1 MDVNGDG
8 TIDLN
13 SFFELFRLTDMH
25 TNYLLSAS
33 LNPSR
38 APSTGGSSQST
49 SPLIS
54 PAISQGS
61 HNSAE
66 REKISPSMGKDIIHL
81 YMYEFIKSMKTCT
94 YACINI
100 YTYMYM
106 NICIYDNNYY
116 NNSSLNSY
124 LQMCLHLEDHWRDN
138 QACQSVSTHYPF
150 HPNHHHQ
157 NRHPAKRRKIIG
169 A

>member
-38 APSTGGSSQST
+38 APSTNGSSHST

-54 PAISQGS
+54 PAVSQGS
-61 HNSAE
+61 QISPTE
-66 REKISPSMGKDIIHL
+66 KKISPTAG
-81 YMYEFIKSMKTCT
+81 KTCIL
-94 YACINI
+94 Y
-100 YTYMYM
+100 
-106 NICIYDNNYY
+106 ICVY
-116 NNSSLNSY
+116 
-124 LQMCLHLEDHWRDN
+124 
-138 QACQSVSTHYPF
+138 V
-150 HPNHHHQ
+150 
-157 NRHPAKRRKIIG
+157 
-169 A
+169 